1 MKLRISTRKKI
12 LYFKLDIRIGY
23 QMLEQWMNWA
33 FLQLL
38 ATLSL
43 LTPDMVTG
51 FMKSSLLLQ
60 MEGSP
65 LLFLTLPTCEC
76 PMETPPL
83 TGSGM
88 EFGQEQEF

>member
-12 LYFKLDIRIGY
+12 LYFKLEIRISY

-33 FLQLL
+33 FLQPL
-38 ATLSL
+38 ATLSVL
-43 LTPDMVTG
+43 APDMVTG
-51 FMKSSLLLQ
+51 FMKSSVLLQ

-76 PMETPPL
+76 LLETPPL